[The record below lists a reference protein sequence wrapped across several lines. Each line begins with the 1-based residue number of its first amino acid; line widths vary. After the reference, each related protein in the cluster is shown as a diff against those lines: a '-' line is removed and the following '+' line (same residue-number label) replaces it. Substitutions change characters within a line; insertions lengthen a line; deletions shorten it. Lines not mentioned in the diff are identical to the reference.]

1 MKEEIIKTVIDGE
14 KSIKNSDNTINK
26 LIVRKRNLE
35 EAIETFESEDIPVPE
50 SAYGLLD
57 WIKSEINRET
67 KIQKALINAI
77 ENLKFQYNL
86 TLEDK
91 ANYISS
97 HGGHYTWVNNGHLVD
112 DDGIVFED

>member
-14 KSIKNSDNTINK
+14 KSIKNSYNTINK

-35 EAIETFESEDIPVPE
+35 EAIETFENEDIPVPE

-77 ENLKFQYNL
+77 E
-86 TLEDK
+86 
-91 ANYISS
+91 I
-97 HGGHYTWVNNGHLVD
+97 
-112 DDGIVFED
+112 

>member
-1 MKEEIIKTVIDGE
+1 MKEEIVKTIIDGE

-67 KIQKALINAI
+67 NVQKALIKAI
-77 ENLKFQYNL
+77 ENLKIQHNY

-97 HGGHYTWVNNGHLVD
+97 HGGKYTWVSNGHLVD
-112 DDGIVFED
+112 DDGIVFDD

>member
-1 MKEEIIKTVIDGE
+1 MKEEIIKTIIDSE
-14 KSIKNSDNTINK
+14 KSIKNYDNSINI

-67 KIQKALINAI
+67 NIQKTLINTIEKLKIQHN
-77 ENLKFQYNL
+77 Y

-97 HGGHYTWVNNGHLVD
+97 HGGKYTWVSNGHLVD
-112 DDGIVFED
+112 DDGIVFDD

>member
-1 MKEEIIKTVIDGE
+1 MKEEIIKKVIDGE
-14 KSIKNSDNTINK
+14 KSIKNYDNSINI

-57 WIKSEINRET
+57 WIKLEINRET
-67 KIQKALINAI
+67 NVQKALTNAI
-77 ENLKFQYNL
+77 ESLKIQYNL

-97 HGGHYTWVNNGHLVD
+97 HGGHYTWVSNGHLVD
-112 DDGIVFED
+112 DDGIVFDD